1 MRGGSVSRG
10 QTETLDEKHQR
21 LLEAFVLRARRVEEH
36 SLAADWDALVELT
49 RMSINVRVDRSEV
62 RISYELPPEEV
73 VESAAA
79 RIRSCCLS
87 GLENGV
93 FAGRA

>member
-1 MRGGSVSRG
+1 MSRG

-49 RMSINVRVDRSEV
+49 RMSINVRVDR
-62 RISYELPPEEV
+62 
-73 VESAAA
+73 
-79 RIRSCCLS
+79 
-87 GLENGV
+87 G
-93 FAGRA
+93 